1 MPLAFLFLF
10 SFCVVIYGLVGV
22 HGWDK
27 KRGLDLHA
35 NEII

>member
-27 KRGLDLHA
+27 KWA
-35 NEII
+35 